1 MWVKIVECICQ
12 KRGEKKLYKNKTE
25 EKEAL
30 KSSTISDVR
39 FYVRGIIITL
49 TITVL
54 VRVMFAFVETPTESM
69 MPTFCPKDIAICYR
83 QAYRRSE
90 PRRGDIISFEHCH
103 DGEDKKYL
111 KRVIGVAGDV
121 IFFLNGHVYI
131 NGEKYDES
139 AYIAEDVETNG
150 MGVFVVPEGCVFV
163 MGDNRENSND
173 SRYWDKSYVSIENI
187 GSKVILILPFHKLYK

>member
-1 MWVKIVECICQ
+1 MWVKMVECICQ

-30 KSSTISDVR
+30 STISDIR

-54 VRVMFAFVETPTESM
+54 AQVMFAFVETPTESM
-69 MPTFCPKDIAICYR
+69 MPTFCPKDIAICYK
-83 QAYRRSE
+83 QAYRKSE
-90 PRRGDIISFEHCH
+90 PQRGDIISFEHCH

-150 MGVFVVPEGCVFV
+150 MGC
-163 MGDNRENSND
+163 
-173 SRYWDKSYVSIENI
+173 
-187 GSKVILILPFHKLYK
+187 L

>member
-54 VRVMFAFVETPTESM
+54 VRVKFAFVETPTESM

-173 SRYWDKSYVSIENI
+173 SRYWDKPYVSIENI